1 MAWFG
6 WHGKACCLAARRVRA
21 WYGRHGR
28 AALGRALCG
37 QVWQGMARLARCVW
51 VRQRMLR
58 HGLVRQGMA
67 WKTVGN

>member
-1 MAWFG
+1 MA
-6 WHGKACCLAARRVRA
+6 CLGEAGRASQGSARRGPA
-21 WYGRHGR
+21 WSGRHGR